1 MPFRGHAFLTAAGVI
16 VTSSHQDKTVAP
28 VSVTVQIP
36 YRYEKVTQAFSVH
49 LPAWAVLT
57 SIHFFLSFFF
67 FVCFFFVVVFS
78 SSYLGLSWKERLMRQ
93 AGEPMSGKAWP
104 SNPLSR
110 TATLCFHRDL
120 IQIARH
126 LSRNFALSGA
136 SSNIFLIY
144 IYIFFFTGCTEI
156 APWIKGTL

>member
-67 FVCFFFVVVFS
+67 FVCFFLLLFFHPLILGCHGKKGLWDRLESPCLGKPDPVTPSPGQPHSAFTGILFKSPGTCRGILLWVEPQVTFS
-78 SSYLGLSWKERLMRQ
+78 WY
-93 AGEPMSGKAWP
+93 
-104 SNPLSR
+104 
-110 TATLCFHRDL
+110 
-120 IQIARH
+120 
-126 LSRNFALSGA
+126 
-136 SSNIFLIY
+136 IY
-144 IYIFFFTGCTEI
+144 IYFFLLG
-156 APWIKGTL
+156 AQK